1 MWEVAV
7 APLLLQIW
15 KVEPDLT
22 EVNLQF
28 VGQCEPILPPAPGNK
43 R

>member
-1 MWEVAV
+1 MWEVVV

-15 KVEPDLT
+15 KAEPDLA
-22 EVNLQF
+22 EVNLQS
-28 VGQCEPILPPAPGNK
+28 GKQCELTLPPAPGDK